1 MNMAS
6 KHVQIRLVGDVLLA
20 KLVDVQAL
28 YEHAVI
34 LEIGDVLYSLLARP
48 SVSRMVVNLSAV
60 EYAATEMIAKLV
72 SLNRRAE
79 QAGIVLTL
87 CELGPVLADS
97 LRSLRIDSLFQIRGT
112 EAEALGP
119 PSPTSFDE
127 TLEHPGYPA

>member
-1 MNMAS
+1 MDMAS
-6 KHVQIRLVGDVLLA
+6 KHVQIRLVGDVLVA

-48 SVSRMVVNLSAV
+48 SVSRLVVNLAAV

-79 QAGIVLTL
+79 QADIGLTL
-87 CELGPVLADS
+87 CGLGPVLADS
-97 LRSLRIDSLFQIRGT
+97 LRSLRIDTLFRICRT
-112 EAEALGP
+112 EADALGP
-119 PSPTSFDE
+119 PSPASFDE
-127 TLEHPGYPA
+127 TVEHPGIQG